1 MTQANILRF
10 WHAVELLNP
19 QDVPALDDPRISD
32 FHPFAQELVV
42 RGATRVPWSRG
53 TSLDAQALPVKREW
67 SHRIYAR
74 CYDLTKA
81 IKELEA
87 KFGATLGYAEPKPQK
102 VALYSV
108 KFNHQGKLVDDSLV
122 LSSAA
127 WMLGCVLTGR
137 SFLTGFDDAQRRVIH
152 IAVEELSGTV
162 DSVVI
167 ERLTGR
173 IAEELGLS
181 GFFADVQNSYVC
193 LSSVVKPGSSE
204 TEDDP
209 LNSFILEDLSN
220 ISTALSR
227 GESSPAL
234 NAYLQ
239 KYSGA
244 GRLSISD
251 DRNSEELIKLMAPN
265 RYPAGCWPAPKDQG
279 LVHSQQLAVNVVL
292 NRLQAGEGLLSV
304 NGPPGTGKTTLL
316 RDIVAA
322 VVTARADALAKLGTP
337 SAAFTSRGEVQD
349 AGSGLKYWLLHD
361 SLLGHE
367 IVVASSNNGAIE
379 NVTKEL
385 PQVDKVDASW
395 LADYDYFAGLSG
407 LIADQPSWGLIS
419 AALGKKANRK
429 KFIDRFWF
437 GQESNSSKVDVADE
451 DSIRDDDLND
461 VVSPEGSV
469 AKATPAPEAQT
480 TNSVAEEEKPS
491 VTGMKAWLN
500 AQPRMKRFANG
511 ASSGERAE
519 AREWN
524 AKLTSMKEE
533 TWRMAVKR
541 YLEARS
547 EADRIG
553 AVASTV
559 TGLVEAIRSVRED
572 LAKLRRSETGAQQ
585 ILDASQARVTAL
597 VVQLGRVQA
606 LLAEMLAEHAELLRV
621 RPGFWANLLSLWSAS
636 RRWKALEYNLVK
648 RMEVAGSQCK
658 VSKREIEISDREVEL
673 HRKMYASA
681 KEDALAAETKLQ
693 QLKAQLMALADKYKA
708 HHLQVFLDT
717 GAIGRGDAIE
727 LAEPWR
733 VPGWRRAR
741 SKVFLEALHLH
752 KTLFELE
759 PEKMWT
765 NLNHA
770 VCLLKGNRYN
780 GVPVGATR
788 SVWATLFMV
797 VPAMSSTFSSFQRCF
812 STLGASEIGWLLV
825 DEAGQATPQAAVGA
839 LWRSRRAVMVGD
851 PLQLEPINKVP
862 VAALEHMR
870 NAFSVA
876 PHWMPNTLSAQRLAD
891 EANPI
896 GRQLG
901 PEGEKVWVGL
911 PLVVHRRCDRPMFE
925 TANRIAY
932 DGAMVYGTIAPDPD
946 TLASLPSGWLDVRG
960 DSEGNWVRAEGKV
973 LDNLLAYLTDLE
985 GVSAASISVITP
997 FTDVKQGIGNK
1008 FKRRGGGE
1016 GGTIHTMQGKEAEI
1030 VVLVLG
1036 GNSDLNSTG
1045 ARDWVVAKP
1054 NMLNVAATRG
1064 KRRFY
1069 VIGDRASWASRRYFD
1084 VVMGLLPPVDLPGA
1098 VARAQEKLALHSTA
1112 PSQRVETELTQSQE
1126 YDFGFN

>member
-19 QDVPALDDPRISD
+19 QDVPALDKLRASD

-42 RGATRVPWSRG
+42 RGVTKVPWSRG
-53 TSLDAQALPVKREW
+53 TALDAQALPVKREW

-87 KFGATLGYAEPKPQK
+87 KFGATQGYAEPKSQK

-108 KFNHQGKLVDDSLV
+108 KFNHQGKWVDDSLV

-127 WMLGCVLTGR
+127 WMLGCVLAGR
-137 SFLTGFDDAQRRVIH
+137 SFLTGFGDAQNRVIQ
-152 IAVEELSGTV
+152 IAAEELSGTV

-181 GFFADVQNSYVC
+181 GFFSDVQNSYVC
-193 LSSVVKPGSSE
+193 LSSVVKPGSTE

-239 KYSGA
+239 KHSEA
-244 GRLSISD
+244 GRFSISD
-251 DRNSEELIKLMAPN
+251 DHNSEELIKLMAPN

-292 NRLQAGEGLLSV
+292 KQLQAGEGLLSV

-322 VVTARADALAKLGTP
+322 VVTTRADALARLGTP

-349 AGSGLKYWLLHD
+349 AGSSLKYWHLHD

-385 PQVDKVDASW
+385 PQLDKVDASW

-407 LIADQPSWGLIS
+407 LVSDQPSWGLIS

-429 KFIDRFWF
+429 RFIDRFWF
-437 GQESNSSKVDVADE
+437 GQESKSSKEGV
-451 DSIRDDDLND
+451 SDDDFDD
-461 VVSPEGSV
+461 VESPEGSI
-469 AKATPAPEAQT
+469 AEPTPAPNAQT
-480 TNSVAEEEKPS
+480 TSSAADASAVEERPS
-491 VTGMKAWLN
+491 VTGMMAWLN
-500 AQPRMKRFANG
+500 AQPRMKWFSSG
-511 ASSGERAE
+511 ASSEEKAE

-524 AKLTSMKEE
+524 AKQTSIKEDA
-533 TWRMAVKR
+533 WRVAVKR
-541 YLEARS
+541 YLEVRS

-559 TGLVEAIRSVRED
+559 TGLVEAMCSVRES
-572 LAKLRRSETGAQQ
+572 LAKLRSSETGAQQ

-597 VVQLGRVQA
+597 VAQLGRAQA
-606 LLAEMLAEHAELLRV
+606 LLGEMLAEHAELLRG
-621 RPGFWANLLSLWSAS
+621 RPGFWANLLSFWGAS

-658 VSKREIEISDREVEL
+658 LSKREIEISDREVEL

-681 KEDALAAETKLQ
+681 KEDTLAAETKLQ
-693 QLKAQLMALADKYKA
+693 QLKDQLMALADKYKA

-727 LAEPWR
+727 LAEPWS

-741 SKVFLEALHLH
+741 SKVFLEALRLH

-770 VCLLKGNRYN
+770 VSLLKGNRYN
-780 GVPVGATR
+780 GVPAGATR

-870 NAFSVA
+870 NAYNVA
-876 PHWMPNTLSAQRLAD
+876 SHWMPSSLSAQRLAD

-946 TLASLPSGWLDVRG
+946 TLSSLPSGWLDVRG
-960 DSEGNWVRAEGKV
+960 DSEGNWVPAEGKV
-973 LDNLLAYLTDLE
+973 LDILLAYLTDLE

-1008 FKRRGGGE
+1008 FRRRGGGA

-1036 GNSDLNSTG
+1036 GNADPNSTG

-1084 VVMGLLPPVDLPGA
+1084 VVMDLLPSLDLSGA
-1098 VARAQEKLALHSTA
+1098 VTRAQEKLTA
-1112 PSQRVETELTQSQE
+1112 NAAAPNQSVEVELAQAKAH
-1126 YDFGFN
+1126 DFGFN